1 MVSIA
6 GRSFCTISVFS
17 APSVLRFGFCGHE
30 IKVKSFNTEDTEKTK
45 GTEKSTLPRFM
56 DATIAFKRNFLP
68 CSGLRLVWI
77 ERMKLGVNL
86 RAGGRVFPWQLID
99 SAMKRWTEIV
109 GWGLLAAM
117 CLAGLAS
124 AGPRGGATEMFSPP
138 PASTE
143 SSNGHANFAGK
154 LPIRE
159 LNEEEAILHALNRLG
174 FGPRPGQV
182 EQIEKT
188 GLENWIQAQLHP
200 EGIADPVVDAR
211 LAQFPAMG
219 LGVTALLDQY
229 PPQDLAAK
237 RLGMKIDEYQ
247 KHLQDLAKQPG
258 GMSSLPFKDQNEI
271 VNELME
277 AKIVRA
283 VYTERQ
289 LPEQLSDFWFNHFN
303 VFVYKD
309 MDRWYLIPYERDTIR
324 PHVLGKFRELLEAT
338 AKSPAMLFY
347 LDNSSSADPHA
358 FDRMKLRPVRPPP
371 GQKLPPLGPKRGL
384 NENYGRELME
394 LHTLGVD
401 GGYKQQDVIE
411 VARAFTGWTIESPR
425 ENPAFYFDERL
436 HDPDPKRVLGKK
448 IKSGGINDAEQVL
461 DLLVTDKHTARHISL
476 QLAEHFV
483 SDDPPPALVARMA
496 KTFEKSKGDI
506 RAVMTTMI
514 YSPEF
519 WSRAAFRAK
528 VKTPFELVASTARA
542 LGADVDQPMQLA
554 QWVSRIGEPLYQC
567 LTPNGY
573 SDKAAAWVSTGALL
587 NRVNFAVALTGNKVR
602 GAQVDLDSLVGTDV
616 GINSKL
622 ALERVETEFLAGQVS
637 ESTRATLE
645 KEMTEPLILGAK
657 LDDPV
662 TQVNVGL
669 ITGLVLGSPEFQ
681 KR

>member
-1 MVSIA
+1 MNRWAKIVVSGVLATVFVATPAKA
-6 GRSFCTISVFS
+6 GPRHVREELYSPSS
-17 APSVLRFGFCGHE
+17 APSQVNGGSNAGF
-30 IKVKSFNTEDTEKTK
+30 T
-45 GTEKSTLPRFM
+45 
-56 DATIAFKRNFLP
+56 
-68 CSGLRLVWI
+68 
-77 ERMKLGVNL
+77 
-86 RAGGRVFPWQLID
+86 
-99 SAMKRWTEIV
+99 
-109 GWGLLAAM
+109 
-117 CLAGLAS
+117 
-124 AGPRGGATEMFSPP
+124 
-138 PASTE
+138 
-143 SSNGHANFAGK
+143 GK

-188 GLENWIQAQLHP
+188 GLENWIQAQLRP
-200 EGIADPVVDAR
+200 ENITDPVVDAR
-211 LAQFPAMG
+211 LAQLPATG
-219 LGVTALLDQY
+219 LSAAELLSQY
-229 PPQDLAAK
+229 PLQDVAAK
-237 RLGMKIDEYQ
+237 RLGMKVDEYQ
-247 KHLQDLAKQPG
+247 KHLQDLAKQPD
-258 GMSSLPFKDQNEI
+258 GMKSLPFKDQNEI
-271 VNELME
+271 ANELME
-277 AKIVRA
+277 AKMIRA
-283 VYTERQ
+283 VYSERQ
-289 LPEQLSDFWFNHFN
+289 LSEQLSDFWFNHFN

-309 MDRWYLIPYERDTIR
+309 VDRWYLIPYERDTIR
-324 PHVLGKFRELLEAT
+324 PHVLGKFRDLLEAT

-358 FDRMKLRPVRPPP
+358 FDRLKQHPVRPRP
-371 GQKLPPLGPKRGL
+371 GEKLPPLGPKRGL

-401 GGYKQQDVIE
+401 GGYKQEDVVE

-425 ENPAFYFDERL
+425 ENPAFYFDERI
-436 HDPDPKRVLGKK
+436 HDPDPKRALGKN
-448 IKSGGINDAEQVL
+448 IKGGGIKDGEQVL
-461 DLLVTDKHTARHISL
+461 DLLAKNRNTARHISL
-476 QLAEHFV
+476 KLAEHFV

-519 WSRAAFRAK
+519 WSRTAFRAK
-528 VKTPFELVASTARA
+528 VKTPFELVASTTRA
-542 LGADVDQPMQLA
+542 LGADVDQPLQLA

-587 NRVNFAVALTGNKVR
+587 NRVNFAVALTSNKVR
-602 GAQVDLDSLVGTDV
+602 GAQVDINSLVGADV
-616 GINSKL
+616 GGNSRM

-637 ESTRATLE
+637 DSTHATLE
-645 KEMTEPLILGAK
+645 KEMTEPRILGAK

-662 TQVNVGL
+662 TQVNTSL

>member
-1 MVSIA
+1 M
-6 GRSFCTISVFS
+6 R
-17 APSVLRFGFCGHE
+17 
-30 IKVKSFNTEDTEKTK
+30 
-45 GTEKSTLPRFM
+45 
-56 DATIAFKRNFLP
+56 
-68 CSGLRLVWI
+68 
-77 ERMKLGVNL
+77 
-86 RAGGRVFPWQLID
+86 
-99 SAMKRWTEIV
+99 RWTEIV
-109 GWGLLAAM
+109 GSGLLAALS
-117 CLAGLAS
+117 LATMAS
-124 AGPRGGATEMFSPP
+124 AGPRRGATPYFFSPP
-138 PASTE
+138 AAPASDKN
-143 SSNGHANFAGK
+143 SGNANFAGK

-200 EGIADPVVDAR
+200 ENIGDPVADAR
-211 LAQFPAMG
+211 LAQFPALG
-219 LGVTALLDQY
+219 LSAAGLLAEY
-229 PPQDLAAK
+229 PPQDVAAK
-237 RLGMKIDEYQ
+237 RLGMKVDEYQ

-258 GMSSLPFKDQNEI
+258 GMNSLPFKDQNEI
-271 VNELME
+271 VNESME

-283 VYTERQ
+283 VYSERQ
-289 LPEQLSDFWFNHFN
+289 LAEQLDDFWFNHFN
-303 VFVYKD
+303 IFVYKD
-309 MDRWYLIPYERDTIR
+309 VDRWYLIPYERDAIR
-324 PHVLGKFRELLEAT
+324 PHVLGKFHDLLEAT
-338 AKSPAMLFY
+338 AKSPAMMYY

-358 FDRMKLRPVRPPP
+358 FDRLKLHPVHPRPEE
-371 GQKLPPLGPKRGL
+371 KLPPLGGKRGL

-401 GGYKQQDVIE
+401 GGYKQEDVIE

-425 ENPAFYFDERL
+425 ENPAFYFDARI
-436 HDPDPKRVLGKK
+436 HDPGPKRVLGKN
-448 IKSGGINDAEQVL
+448 IKGGGIKDGEQVL
-461 DLLVTDKHTARHISL
+461 DVLVKDRHTALHISQ
-476 QLAEHFV
+476 QLAERFV

-506 RAVMTTMI
+506 RTVMTTMI

-519 WSRAAFRAK
+519 WSRTAFRAK

-542 LGADVDQPMQLA
+542 LGADVDQPMQLV
-554 QWVSRIGEPLYQC
+554 QWVTRIGEPLYQC

-602 GAQVDLDSLVGTDV
+602 GAQVDINSLVGTDLGV
-616 GINSKL
+616 NSKL
-622 ALERVETEFLAGQVS
+622 ALERIEAEFLAGQVS
-637 ESTRATLE
+637 DSTRATLE
-645 KEMTEPLILGAK
+645 QEMSEPRILGAK

>member
-1 MVSIA
+1 
-6 GRSFCTISVFS
+6 
-17 APSVLRFGFCGHE
+17 
-30 IKVKSFNTEDTEKTK
+30 
-45 GTEKSTLPRFM
+45 
-56 DATIAFKRNFLP
+56 
-68 CSGLRLVWI
+68 
-77 ERMKLGVNL
+77 
-86 RAGGRVFPWQLID
+86 
-99 SAMKRWTEIV
+99 MKRWAEIV
-109 GWGLLAAM
+109 GSGLLAA
-117 CLAGLAS
+117 LTLAS
-124 AGPRGGATEMFSPP
+124 MAWAGPRRNSAEPYSPAAVASDSDHGGNP
-138 PASTE
+138 
-143 SSNGHANFAGK
+143 NFAGK

-159 LNEEEAILHALNRLG
+159 LNEQEAILHALNRLG

-188 GLENWIQAQLHP
+188 GLENWIQAQLYP
-200 EGIADPVVDAR
+200 ENIGDPVVEAR
-211 LAQFPAMG
+211 LAQLPTLRLSAA
-219 LGVTALLDQY
+219 ALLDQY
-229 PPQDLAAK
+229 PPQDVAAK
-237 RLGMKIDEYQ
+237 RLGIKVDEYQ
-247 KHLQDLAKQPG
+247 KRLQELAKQPG
-258 GMSSLPFKDQNEI
+258 GAQSLPFKDPNEI
-271 VNELME
+271 VNELLE
-277 AKIVRA
+277 AKIIRA
-283 VYTERQ
+283 VYSERQ
-289 LPEQLSDFWFNHFN
+289 LAEQLCDFWFNHFN

-309 MDRWYLIPYERDTIR
+309 TDRWYLIPYERDAIR
-324 PHVLGKFRELLEAT
+324 PHVLGKFRDLLEAN

-347 LDNSSSADPHA
+347 LDNSSSADPLA
-358 FDRMKLRPVRPPP
+358 FDRLKAHPVHPRP
-371 GQKLPPLGPKRGL
+371 GEKLPQLGPRRGL

-401 GGYKQQDVIE
+401 ARYKQEDVIE

-425 ENPAFYFDERL
+425 ENPAFYFDERI

-448 IKSGGINDAEQVL
+448 IKGGGIKDGEQVL
-461 DLLVTDKHTARHISL
+461 DLLAKNPHTAHHIAL
-476 QLAEHFV
+476 QLAERFV

-506 RAVMTTMI
+506 RAVMTAMI

-542 LGADVDQPMQLA
+542 LGADVDQPLQLA
-554 QWVSRIGEPLYQC
+554 QWVARIGEPLYQC

-602 GAQVDLDSLVGTDV
+602 GAQVDVNSLVGADA
-616 GINSKL
+616 GNNAPL

-637 ESTRATLE
+637 DTTRATLE
-645 KEMTEPLILGAK
+645 NEMKEPRVLGAR